1 MSICFAPME
10 GITGRLFRSAYEEVF
25 PHTVDKYFA
34 PFIASGVTKGVAGK
48 DLKELSK
55 ENNKGF
61 FLVPQLLTNDNR
73 DFANTA
79 KTLQGLGYDEINLN
93 LGCPSKTVVS
103 KRRGSGMLT
112 DTEKLD
118 AFLEEA
124 FSFCDQNGIKL
135 SLKTRLGMKEE
146 EEFVRLLSIYDRY
159 PAHELI
165 IHLRLCT
172 DYYKLPL
179 RPKWFDY
186 AVQNS
191 KLKLV
196 YNGDIKSRREMEEI
210 QKAYPDADV
219 MIGRGFLMRPWMLE
233 ESVSGTSGE
242 VLGRE
247 IPEAFRKFWQF
258 HDLLYQ
264 VYKKEMPG
272 ERAVLFKL
280 KELWFYMAE
289 SFDTTSQERGRQN
302 KKAMKAIKKSQ
313 HLTDYEGAISIL
325 RHMG

>member
-1 MSICFAPME
+1 MSVYFAPME
-10 GITGRLFRSAYEEVF
+10 GITGRLFRNAFEEVF

-48 DLKELSK
+48 DLKELSP

-61 FLVPQLLTNDNR
+61 FLVPQLLTNDPQ

-79 KTLQGLGYDEINLN
+79 KTLQNLGYEEINLN

-103 KRRGSGMLT
+103 KRRGAGMLT
-112 DTEKLD
+112 DTENLD

-124 FSFCDQNGIKL
+124 FSFCEKNGIRL

-146 EEFVRLLSIYDRY
+146 EEFVRLLAIYDRY
-159 PAHELI
+159 PARELI
-165 IHLRLCT
+165 VHLRLCT

-179 RPKWFDY
+179 RPAWFDY
-186 AVQNS
+186 AAKNS
-191 KLKLV
+191 SLKLV
-196 YNGDIKSRREMEEI
+196 YNGDITSRQEMDRI
-210 QKAYPDADV
+210 QQAYPKADV

-233 ESVSGTSGE
+233 ESVSGTQGE
-242 VLGRE
+242 VLSRE
-247 IPEAFRKFWQF
+247 NPEAFRKFWQL

-264 VYKKEMPG
+264 VYKEEMPG

-280 KELWFYMAE
+280 KELWFYMAQ
-289 SFDTTSQERGRQN
+289 SFDTVSEERGRQN

-313 HLTDYEGAISIL
+313 RLSDYEGAISIL
-325 RHMG
+325 RHPG